1 MWCWDEIASEWVRS
15 EYEFDRNP
23 HTMPRAPYRPSKASH
38 LFHLISFYIRSC
50 VGICAN
56 VVEWMARGRWER
68 RRTDTDYLDRSSH
81 TFYRTTQRR
90 WRRRSGPLQVTEKQQ
105 RALTS
110 HISSVHVRIE
120 CESPL
125 LSTLLH
131 LLHTRSEYLSWNRE
145 ECVYTSNGQGDDDDE
160 MRCEKCE
167 MCQSNHQQQPEHTK
181 FPSFLSLSYFPH
193 TSSSS

>member
-1 MWCWDEIASEWVRS
+1 MLGRNCEWVSEWGANMNSTGFLTPCRARS
-15 EYEFDRNP
+15 IVPPKQATFFI
-23 HTMPRAPYRPSKASH
+23 SSH
-38 LFHLISFYIRSC
+38 SIFVHVSGYVQTSL
-50 VGICAN
+50 N
-56 VVEWMARGRWER
+56 EWRRGRWER
-68 RRTDTDYLDRSSH
+68 RRMDTDYLDRSSH

-90 WRRRSGPLQVTEKQQ
+90 RRRSGPLQVTEKQQ

-110 HISSVHVRIE
+110 HISSVRVRIE

-131 LLHTRSEYLSWNRE
+131 MSSEYLSWNRE

-181 FPSFLSLSYFPH
+181 FPSFLSLSYFQH